1 MKIYIEN
8 SKGYFACDDG
18 HIYRNGVKLKGAS
31 SGTKAW
37 ILTKHQEGL
46 SADKIVEVSAN
57 KNVTLDLVIQLTK
70 T

>member
-31 SGTKAW
+31 SGTKVGYRR
-37 ILTKHQEGL
+37 LVVSYLDGTTKRHL
-46 SADKIVEVSAN
+46 IS
-57 KNVTLDLVIQLTK
+57 
-70 T
+70 

>member
-8 SKGYFACDDG
+8 SKGY
-18 HIYRNGVKLKGAS
+18 Y
-31 SGTKAW
+31 AW

-57 KNVTLDLVIQLTK
+57 KNVTLDLVIQLT
-70 T
+70 TT